1 MQQMDKQI
9 VVYSMKRNKLSIE
22 ASNMNE
28 SKRLYAKRKKPNT
41 KAQLQFHLYEQA
53 KTHPWGRGVWGED

>member
-41 KAQLQFHLYEQA
+41 KA
-53 KTHPWGRGVWGED
+53 